1 MNFFLK
7 NKLNCHYCNAFISK
21 QELTTYYNCKCLYCV
36 NCIDNI
42 KQQLFINYAYEY
54 YINQYFDHIIVN
66 NYAICPL
73 CCSDTNYFKFT
84 KYLPNNNT
92 IKQTLKYEQLY

>member
-1 MNFFLK
+1 MNFIFK
-7 NKLNCHYCNAFISK
+7 NKSVRRYCDAFINK
-21 QELTTYYNCKCLYCV
+21 KELTTYLNCKCLFGV

-42 KQQLFINYAYEY
+42 KKQLFINYACEY
-54 YINQYFDHIIVN
+54 YINQYFDHIIMN
-66 NYAICPL
+66 NFAVCPL

-84 KYLPNNNT
+84 KYIPNNT

>member
-7 NKLNCHYCNAFISK
+7 NKLNCHYCNAFINK

-42 KQQLFINYAYEY
+42 KKQLFINYAYEY

-73 CCSDTNYFKFT
+73 CCADTNYFKFT
-84 KYLPNNNT
+84 KYLPNST
-92 IKQTLKYEQLY
+92 VKQTLKYEQLY